1 MFIRDHHFKKQLKN
15 GSPAKNNGF
24 LLVGVLFLSV
34 PLLGYGQV
42 YKCAEANGRVTIG
55 DQPCVVKN
63 ASISA
68 TPKNKEPV
76 IAPSKEPAQAEKEQ
90 AAYARDALEQKI
102 QLKHSSECRNMRI
115 HLRKHGY
122 FASDPLNLESG
133 LPQESK
139 LMGEKY
145 FLVCIAQAKDV
156 VILDQAQKE
165 TLSAEKA
172 RNAACDIK
180 KSDYERRKKLMN
192 SSSSD
197 LEVAAFNVLQA
208 EVLRGCR

>member
-1 MFIRDHHFKKQLKN
+1 MFVRDHRFKKQLKN
-15 GSPAKNNGF
+15 GSPAKNNG
-24 LLVGVLFLSV
+24 LLLAGMLFFSV
-34 PLLGYGQV
+34 PMLGYGQV

-63 ASISA
+63 ASLST
-68 TPKNKEPV
+68 TPKHKELV
-76 IAPSKEPAQAEKEQ
+76 IAPGKETAQAEREQ
-90 AAYARDALEQKI
+90 AVFARDALEQKI
-102 QLKHSSECRNMRI
+102 QLKHSSECRDLRI
-115 HLRKHGY
+115 LLRKHGY
-122 FASDPLNLESG
+122 FASDPLHLESG

-139 LMGEKY
+139 LTGEKY
-145 FLVCIAQAKDV
+145 LLVCLAQAKDV

-165 TLSAEKA
+165 SLSAEKA

-180 KSDYERRKKLMN
+180 RSDYERRKKLMN

-197 LEVAAFNVLQA
+197 LEVAAFTVLQA

>member
-1 MFIRDHHFKKQLKN
+1 MFVGDHHFKKQLKN
-15 GSPAKNNGF
+15 ASSAKNNGI
-24 LLVGVLFLSV
+24 LLVGVLFFST
-34 PLLGYGQV
+34 PMFSYGQV
-42 YKCAEANGRVTIG
+42 YKCADANGRVTIG

-63 ASISA
+63 ASIST
-68 TPKNKEPV
+68 TPKNREPV
-76 IAPSKEPAQAEKEQ
+76 IAPSKEPAQTEKEQ
-90 AAYARDALEQKI
+90 AAFARDALEQKI

-139 LMGEKY
+139 LIGEKY
-145 FLVCIAQAKDV
+145 FLVCFAQAKDV

-165 TLSAEKA
+165 SLSAEKA

-180 KSDYERRKKLMN
+180 RSDYERRKKLMN

-197 LEVAAFNVLQA
+197 LEVAAFTVLQA